1 MITINEMLLYAP
13 FVIMLCVAYLI
24 TNQYMYECNKIKL
37 KNKTTK
43 NMFLMVRTLWV
54 GYPPPLR
61 LGGSYSFIFC
71 QYHEEKQT
79 S

>member
-1 MITINEMLLYAP
+1 MTIDEMLLYAP
-13 FVIMLCVAYLI
+13 FVIMLYVAYLI

-37 KNKTTK
+37 KNKITK
-43 NMFLMVRTLWV
+43 KIFFNGLNTMGRI
-54 GYPPPLR
+54 PPLR
-61 LGGSYSFIFC
+61 LGGSYSLIFC